1 MVAWKRQRSTQYRPK
16 TVGFGALVAI
26 SAAVLV
32 AQTGAGKSQDKTQ
45 DKSEGWAAVAPGLV
59 EPRSGEIRVF
69 APVIGRISEVPIAV
83 NDKVLADEPLVRLDD
98 EEARARVAAQR
109 AETAM
114 REKERNEKSAGKAAN
129 RRRAEDAV
137 ADAEGALEDARSAFD
152 SAAISKRAGKG
163 SDATVSNARAAWTSA
178 QENLLREREE
188 LQHVENESET
198 PLPTQLEGQLQ
209 VARSNLRASIAELQR
224 LIVRAPVAST
234 VLQVNAKVG
243 ELAAPSSAQPLIL
256 LGDLSK
262 LRVRAELDEQD
273 VGKIKQGDKAV
284 VRAAA
289 FPGREFSGAVATIA
303 PIVVPGRISPPGSR
317 NLTDVSVTE
326 VVVDLDDAGPLLA
339 GMKVDVYFQP
349 GGATAQK

>member
-1 MVAWKRQRSTQYRPK
+1 MAVAMIAWKQQRFTQYLSK
-16 TVGFGALVAI
+16 AAGFAALVAI
-26 SAAVLV
+26 AAALV
-32 AQTGAGKSQDKTQ
+32 VQTGPGKAQ
-45 DKSEGWAAVAPGLV
+45 DKSEGWSAVAPGLV
-59 EPRSGEIRVF
+59 EPRSGEIRIF
-69 APVIGRISEVPIAV
+69 APVVGRISEVPVAV

-109 AETAM
+109 AEAAM

-129 RRRAEDAV
+129 RRKAEDAV
-137 ADAEGALEDARSAFD
+137 ADAEEALDDARAAFD
-152 SAAISKRAGKG
+152 NAAISKRAGKG
-163 SDATVSNARAAWTSA
+163 SDATVSNARAAWTST
-178 QENLLREREE
+178 QENLLYRREE

-198 PLPTQLEGQLQ
+198 PLPTQLEGQLEM
-209 VARSNLRASIAELQR
+209 ARSNLRASIAELQK
-224 LIVRAPVAST
+224 LVVRAPIAST
-234 VLQVNAKVG
+234 VLQVNAKLG

-284 VRAAA
+284 VRAGA
-289 FPGREFSGAVATIA
+289 FPGRDFSGTAATIA
-303 PIVVPGRISPPGSR
+303 PIVVPGRISAPGSR

-326 VVVDLDDAGPLLA
+326 VVVDLDDAGPLLP

>member
-1 MVAWKRQRSTQYRPK
+1 MIAWKRRKSVEYPSK
-16 TVGFGALVAI
+16 AIGFAALFVAAALVAP
-26 SAAVLV
+26 
-32 AQTGAGKSQDKTQ
+32 TGRAQ

-59 EPRSGEIRVF
+59 EPRSGEIRIF
-69 APVIGRISEVPIAV
+69 APVIGRIGEVPVAV
-83 NDKVLADEPLVRLDD
+83 NDQVLADEPLVRLDD

-109 AETAM
+109 AEVAM
-114 REKERNEKSAGKAAN
+114 RERERNEKSAGKAAS

-137 ADAEGALEDARSAFD
+137 ADAEDALEDARAAFD
-152 SAAISKRAGKG
+152 NAAINKRAGNG
-163 SDATVSNARAAWTSA
+163 SDVTVSNARAAWTSA
-178 QENLLREREE
+178 QENLLHQREE
-188 LQHVENESET
+188 LQRVENESET
-198 PLPTQLEGQLQ
+198 PLPTQSEGQLD
-209 VARSNLRASIAELQR
+209 VARSDLRASVAELQK
-224 LIVRAPVAST
+224 LIVRAPTAST

-284 VRAAA
+284 VRAGA
-289 FPGREFSGAVATIA
+289 FPGREFSGTVATIA

-326 VVVDLDDAGPLLA
+326 VMVDLDDAGPLIA
-339 GMKVDVYFQP
+339 GMKVDVYFRP
-349 GGATAQK
+349 DGEAAQK

>member
-1 MVAWKRQRSTQYRPK
+1 MIVWKQRRFTRHPSK
-16 TVGFGALVAI
+16 AVGFAALVVAI
-26 SAAVLV
+26 AAALV
-32 AQTGAGKSQDKTQ
+32 AQTGAGKAQ

-59 EPRSGEIRVF
+59 EPRSGEIRIF
-69 APVIGRISEVPIAV
+69 APVVGRIGEVPVAV

-109 AETAM
+109 AEAAT
-114 REKERNEKSAGKAAN
+114 REKERNEKSAGKAAS
-129 RRRAEDAV
+129 RRKAEDAV
-137 ADAEGALEDARSAFD
+137 ADAEEASVDARAAFD
-152 SAAISKRAGKG
+152 NAAIAKRAGKG
-163 SDATVSNARAAWTSA
+163 SDVTVTNARAAWTSA
-178 QENLLREREE
+178 QENLLRRRQE
-188 LQHVENESET
+188 LQNVESDSET
-198 PLPTQLEGQLQ
+198 PLPTQPEGQLD
-209 VARSNLRASIAELQR
+209 VARSNLRASIAELQK
-224 LIVRAPVAST
+224 LIVRAPIAST

-243 ELAAPSSAQPLIL
+243 ELAAPSSAQPLIV

-273 VGKIKQGDKAV
+273 VDKIKQGDKAV
-284 VRAAA
+284 VRAGA
-289 FPGREFSGAVATIA
+289 FTGREFTGTVATIA

-349 GGATAQK
+349 GGASAQK

>member
-1 MVAWKRQRSTQYRPK
+1 
-16 TVGFGALVAI
+16 
-26 SAAVLV
+26 
-32 AQTGAGKSQDKTQ
+32 
-45 DKSEGWAAVAPGLV
+45 
-59 EPRSGEIRVF
+59 
-69 APVIGRISEVPIAV
+69 
-83 NDKVLADEPLVRLDD
+83 
-98 EEARARVAAQR
+98 
-109 AETAM
+109 
-114 REKERNEKSAGKAAN
+114 
-129 RRRAEDAV
+129 
-137 ADAEGALEDARSAFD
+137 
-152 SAAISKRAGKG
+152 
-163 SDATVSNARAAWTSA
+163 VSSARAAWTSA
-178 QENLLREREE
+178 QEDLQHRREE

-198 PLPTQLEGQLQ
+198 PLPTQLEGQLE
-209 VARSNLRASIAELQR
+209 VARSNLRASIAELQK
-224 LIVRAPVAST
+224 LIVRAPIAST

-284 VRAAA
+284 VRAGA
-289 FPGREFSGAVATIA
+289 FPGRDFSGTVATIA

-326 VVVDLDDAGPLLA
+326 VVVDLDDAGPLLP

>member
-1 MVAWKRQRSTQYRPK
+1 MAVAMIACKQRRFTQYLAKAAR
-16 TVGFGALVAI
+16 FAALVAI
-26 SAAVLV
+26 IAAALV
-32 AQTGAGKSQDKTQ
+32 VKTGPGKAQ

-59 EPRSGEIRVF
+59 EPRSGEIRIF
-69 APVIGRISEVPIAV
+69 APVVGRIGEVPVAV

-98 EEARARVAAQR
+98 EEARARVAARR
-109 AETAM
+109 AEAAM

-129 RRRAEDAV
+129 RRKAEDAV
-137 ADAEGALEDARSAFD
+137 ADADEALDDARAAFD
-152 SAAISKRAGKG
+152 NAAISKRAGKG
-163 SDATVSNARAAWTSA
+163 SDATVSSARAAWASA
-178 QENLLREREE
+178 QEDLQHRRDE

-198 PLPTQLEGQLQ
+198 PLPTQLEGQLE
-209 VARSNLRASIAELQR
+209 VARSDLRASIAELQK
-224 LIVRAPVAST
+224 LIVRAPIAST

-243 ELAAPSSAQPLIL
+243 ELAAPSSAQPLIS

-284 VRAAA
+284 VRAGA
-289 FPGREFSGAVATIA
+289 FPGRDFSGTVATIA

-326 VVVDLDDAGPLLA
+326 VVVDLDDAGPLLP

-349 GGATAQK
+349 SGATAQK

>member
-1 MVAWKRQRSTQYRPK
+1 MIAWKRRRSMPLRS
-16 TVGFGALVAI
+16 VGLAALVAI
-26 SAAVLV
+26 TAAALV
-32 AQTGAGKSQDKTQ
+32 AQTGTGKSQDKVQ

-69 APVIGRISEVPIAV
+69 APVIGRISEVPVAV

-137 ADAEGALEDARSAFD
+137 ADAEEALEDARSAFD
-152 SAAISKRAGKG
+152 SAAIAKRAGKG

-178 QENLLREREE
+178 QENLLHQREE
-188 LQHVENESET
+188 LQHVESESET

-209 VARSNLRASIAELQR
+209 VARSDLRSSIAELQK
-224 LIVRAPVAST
+224 LIVRAPIGST

-243 ELAAPSSAQPLIL
+243 ELATPSSTQPLIL

-349 GGATAQK
+349 GGSTAQK